1 MNMKLC
7 PNSHYYDSLQYS
19 ECPHC
24 KAANANAN
32 AAPGATPIGATVP
45 IMNNNADIG
54 ATVPVFNQPAAA
66 PASDIGATM
75 PIMREKHGT
84 DPVVGWLVCVAG
96 NAREI
101 GKDYRIRTG
110 YNYIGRSP
118 KMDISIESD
127 DTISRENHA
136 TVAYAEKAKRFMLAP
151 SQGKAIISVNDEPIM
166 GTVELKAYDTIE
178 LSEIT
183 KLKFVP
189 FCGESFEWG
198 GKEKS

>member
-1 MNMKLC
+1 MANN
-7 PNSHYYDSLQYS
+7 NSGADG
-19 ECPHC
+19 
-24 KAANANAN
+24 NA
-32 AAPGATPIGATVP
+32 GAIGATVP
-45 IMNNNADIG
+45 IMNNTPAGDVG

-66 PASDIGATM
+66 TPDVGATM
-75 PIMREKHGT
+75 PIMQEKHGI
-84 DPVVGWLVCVAG
+84 DPVVGWLVCIGGKDV
-96 NAREI
+96 

-118 KMDISIESD
+118 KMDIAITGD

-166 GTVELKAYDTIE
+166 GTVALNPYDTIE
-178 LSEIT
+178 LSEVT

-189 FCGESFEWG
+189 FCGDSFEWG
-198 GKEKS
+198 K